1 MNSFQEFEFLLSQIS
16 DNELY
21 DLAKSCLQ
29 LLTSSNYNN
38 QKKLELIYSE
48 CKKRDKKIYEKAMND
63 AFLTTFT
70 TQEKI
75 SESSIL
81 NIQRID
87 FMSESEINLL
97 VNLISKSIKKGSMD
111 IASATGISIYKLLGV
126 PEEHLLL
133 FKVSGDSMIED
144 GISDGDL
151 VVADR
156 RVQIVNKK
164 LVIVEYEGELFIKR
178 ILINKGI
185 LWLISANEKI
195 KPFQL
200 KGREEIKIIARVKNL
215 IKILQ

>member
-1 MNSFQEFEFLLSQIS
+1 MNSFQEFEYHLSQIS

-29 LLTSSNYNN
+29 LLTASNYNN

-48 CKKRDKKIYEKAMND
+48 CNKRNKKIYEKAMND
-63 AFLTTFT
+63 AFLTNFT
-70 TQEKI
+70 SQDNF
-75 SESSIL
+75 SESSRL

-87 FMSESEINLL
+87 FMSEPEINLL
-97 VNLISKSIKKGSMD
+97 VNLISKSVKKGRMD
-111 IASATGISIYKLLGV
+111 IARATGISIYKLLDV

-133 FKVSGDSMIED
+133 FKVSGDSMIDD

-164 LVIVEYEGELFIKR
+164 LVIVEYKGELFIKR
-178 ILINKGI
+178 IIINKGI